1 VGFKK
6 DARLAMKEQPLS
18 LGFIGAAIALAALL
32 WVGANVGMFLALYA
46 DTLTPWEMPYKENF
60 EKLKRL
66 DYRQFGGQWT
76 LRDQTLVQSD
86 TQNPDVFAVIPLGES
101 VKQPYQFGVHMKVL
115 KGPDGAGLL
124 FNLQHK
130 DNLQQSQLV
139 RFGNSDGRKY
149 LVFGY
154 FDEKLQFKEQGSVA
168 PPDISQGVDLAVV
181 VHKKTYDVLVNGQPQ
196 QRDIPLKYS
205 GGKVALTTWF
215 SSVAFDNVFI
225 TPGDTAT
232 VAATT
237 TDASATG
244 ATTATLPV
252 TTTSVTTPAVAAAP
266 VAPAPVVTTTQ
277 PVSPANNAPQTA
289 ANSLFAVKFVDNVDQ
304 TQWKAFSGDWKFEPS
319 ALVQQQMTG
328 YDFSISYAART
339 FTQFALRARFRH
351 RQGVGGGVLFNM
363 PDPNLKNN
371 GYMVRYLENNRLVW
385 GYFDAKG
392 NFVGQ
397 GDAPVD
403 PPGDQPHILQIAT
416 DGAQYSI
423 TLDNKLIA
431 GNIPLLNKEG
441 HIGLTASQSVVAFEE
456 VTVTALTPGQK

>member
-1 VGFKK
+1 
-6 DARLAMKEQPLS
+6 MKEQPLS
-18 LGFIGAAIALAALL
+18 LGLIGAAIALAVLL

-46 DTLTPWEMPYKENF
+46 DTLTPLSLPYKENF
-60 EKLKRL
+60 EKLKRV

-86 TQNPDVFAVIPLGES
+86 TQNPDLFAVIPLGEAL
-101 VKQPYQFGVHMKVL
+101 KQPYQLGVHIKVL

-154 FDEKLQFKEQGSVA
+154 FDEKVQFKEQGSVA

-225 TPGDTAT
+225 TPGDTAPIAVT
-232 VAATT
+232 TNDAPANAATGIM
-237 TDASATG
+237 TG
-244 ATTATLPV
+244 TRPV

-266 VAPAPVVTTTQ
+266 VAPALVVTTTQ
-277 PVSPANNAPQTA
+277 PVSPANNASQPAPAPNA
-289 ANSLFAVKFVDNVDQ
+289 ANGLFAVKFADNVDQ
-304 TQWKAFSGDWKFEPS
+304 TQWKPLSGDWKFEPG
-319 ALVQQQMTG
+319 ALVQQQTSG
-328 YDFSISYAART
+328 YDLSISYAART
-339 FTQFALRARFRH
+339 FTQFALRARFQH
-351 RQGVGGGVLFNM
+351 RQGVGGGVLFNL
-363 PDPNLKNN
+363 PNSALKNN
-371 GYMVRYLENNRLVW
+371 GYMVRYFENNRLVW

-392 NFVGQ
+392 SFVGQ
-397 GDAPVD
+397 GDASVD
-403 PPGDQPHILQIAT
+403 PPGDQPHTLQIAA
-416 DGAQYSI
+416 DGTKYSI

-431 GNIPLLNKEG
+431 ENMPLLSKEG

-456 VTVTALTPGQK
+456 VGVTALAPGQQ